1 MLDDGVT
8 TMTYLLFLALQG
20 CVTYSLASKVK
31 ILVKSLKSPHQNL
44 FMQF

>member
-20 CVTYSLASKVK
+20 CVTYPSLCSGKWK
-31 ILVKSLKSPHQNL
+31 NLKEN
-44 FMQF
+44 FTIIFKENNI